1 MFEKRKPHQ
10 YLGITLDLTYLSTKT
25 KIDAEEIFKICMD
38 KYYAINTQ
46 KKKKIISYIII

>member
-25 KIDAEEIFKICMD
+25 KIDAEEIFEICRHE
-38 KYYAINTQ
+38 YYS
-46 KKKKIISYIII
+46 K